1 MGHQHLL
8 NLPRS
13 REWLAVIAL
22 LKSSDDLASIAAATS
37 RAAQLSMIDA
47 SDDEVVRQSFFLLTQ
62 IPMAARA
69 DDFPKALR
77 KIGIGVGDDPGLIE
91 LGSAMM
97 SAVDRFISVRG
108 DRTDYGEMAQLAM
121 VESVHWVIGREL
133 SDLFD
138 ADQRLKITLSAFAEP
153 RHFAVLAREFFARL
167 TRRHLDFYL
176 SRELTSHVGTD
187 QYFPSLVEHEDFETA
202 LDLHC
207 REATRIIKEFSAGWF
222 SKHTVEDG
230 IDRDLAGR
238 FVHVAAGKIRD
249 ELVRRDTAH
258 A

>member
-1 MGHQHLL
+1 
-8 NLPRS
+8 
-13 REWLAVIAL
+13 
-22 LKSSDDLASIAAATS
+22 
-37 RAAQLSMIDA
+37 MIDA

-62 IPMAARA
+62 IPIAARA

-77 KIGIGVGDDPGLIE
+77 RVGIAVGDDPGLVE
-91 LGSAMM
+91 LCSAMM
-97 SAVDRFISVRG
+97 SAVDRFISSKGV
-108 DRTDYGEMAQLAM
+108 RTDYGEIAQLAV
-121 VESVHWVIGREL
+121 VESVYRLIGREL

-138 ADQRLKITLSAFAEP
+138 TDRRLKMTLSSFAEP

-176 SRELTSHVGTD
+176 SRELASHVGTD
-187 QYFPSLVEHEDFETA
+187 QYFPSLAEHEDFETA

-207 REATRIIKEFSAGWF
+207 REATRIIKEFSADWF
-222 SKHTVEDG
+222 YKHTVEDG
-230 IDRDLAGR
+230 IDRELAGR